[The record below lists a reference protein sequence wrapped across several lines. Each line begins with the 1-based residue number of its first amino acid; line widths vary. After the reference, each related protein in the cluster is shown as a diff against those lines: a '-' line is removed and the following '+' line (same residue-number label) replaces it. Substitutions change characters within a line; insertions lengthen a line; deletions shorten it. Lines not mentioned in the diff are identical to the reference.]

1 MHPQLWPESSQN
13 LCGVGGCCHGISFCS
28 KSENR
33 KAAAGSFALDC
44 IQIIAM
50 FFALKDE
57 WKPGAQFDKDSA
69 GKLQDAVV
77 GCRKLFSC
85 PDDGCD
91 GPLRRRQPDA
101 GCFSGFSF

>member
-1 MHPQLWPESSQN
+1 MHPRLWPESSQN

-33 KAAAGSFALDC
+33 KVAAGSFALVC

-50 FFALKDE
+50 FFALMNE
-57 WKPGAQFDKDSA
+57 RKPGAQFDMDSA
-69 GKLQDAVV
+69 GKLRDAVV

>member
-1 MHPQLWPESSQN
+1 MHPRLWPESSQN

-33 KAAAGSFALDC
+33 KVAAGSFALVC
-44 IQIIAM
+44 IHIIAM
-50 FFALKDE
+50 FFALMNE
-57 WKPGAQFDKDSA
+57 RKPGAQFDTDSA
-69 GKLQDAVV
+69 GKLRDAVV